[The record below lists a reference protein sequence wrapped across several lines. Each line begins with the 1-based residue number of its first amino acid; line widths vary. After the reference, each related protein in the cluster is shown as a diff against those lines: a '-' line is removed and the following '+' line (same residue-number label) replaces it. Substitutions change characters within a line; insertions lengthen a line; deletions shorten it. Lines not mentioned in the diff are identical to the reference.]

1 MRRDEVLRILSEHR
15 TELNNAGVR
24 TLACFGSVARDEA
37 HADSDVDLLVE
48 FAGRPSFARYMDLKF
63 LLEDLLGRQ
72 VDLVTPKA
80 IRPRMRAGIEREMI
94 RVPGL

>member
-1 MRRDEVLRILSEHR
+1 MGRDEVLHILSAHR
-15 TELNNAGVR
+15 SELSHAGVR

-37 HADSDVDLLVE
+37 RPDSDIDMLVE
-48 FAGRPSFARYMDLKF
+48 FTRQPNFTSYMNLKF
-63 LLEDLLGRQ
+63 LLEDLLGRR

-80 IRPRMRAGIEREMI
+80 IRPQMRAGIEKEMI